1 MMTVRQTLNAKFSI
15 KVFLGTRDISESLAR
30 GPSRDASLK
39 SRSGMTHVTTCCPY
53 LLSPATVSGEG
64 PDLISSPHY
73 FHLSEQ

>member
-1 MMTVRQTLNAKFSI
+1 MMTVKQTLNAKFPI
-15 KVFLGTRDISESLAR
+15 KVFLGARDIR
-30 GPSRDASLK
+30 RKGPSRDASLK
-39 SRSGMTHVTTCCPY
+39 SRSGTAHVTTCCPY